1 MPLSGLFST
10 TSTGAKLA
18 CVVGCPIKNSKPNS
32 WPLWSKDVT
41 TATKI
46 EQMRV
51 KVLAAAS

>member
-1 MPLSGLFST
+1 MPLSGLLST